1 MKVYLSCYEYGRYR
15 ETANYII
22 CEKGV
27 LQEIT
32 EVEFFWVNEVEMR
45 LL

>member
-1 MKVYLSCYEYGRYR
+1 MKVYLSCYEYGRHR
-15 ETANYII
+15 VTVNYII

-32 EVEFFWVNEVEMR
+32 EVKFFWVNEDEMR
-45 LL
+45 LF